1 VFCSPHFCCQPT
13 HACPPSL
20 LVQQALPKRFF
31 YRGTQNRKENKN
43 KKPHQLHSWDCSFV
57 KTDWETRFCRRGVS
71 WLVTPCSVPCV
82 PMFQSILLP
91 PSPGCSFV
99 YRDDGGTGILCN
111 VSTRL
116 SDWTVSQAKREQV
129 TVWIKGC
136 DAVPQQMT
144 VYQRQKYAM
153 EVSRSGGK
161 LLLFLILSL
170 NAPT

>member
-1 VFCSPHFCCQPT
+1 
-13 HACPPSL
+13 
-20 LVQQALPKRFF
+20 
-31 YRGTQNRKENKN
+31 
-43 KKPHQLHSWDCSFV
+43 
-57 KTDWETRFCRRGVS
+57 
-71 WLVTPCSVPCV
+71 
-82 PMFQSILLP
+82 M
-91 PSPGCSFV
+91 